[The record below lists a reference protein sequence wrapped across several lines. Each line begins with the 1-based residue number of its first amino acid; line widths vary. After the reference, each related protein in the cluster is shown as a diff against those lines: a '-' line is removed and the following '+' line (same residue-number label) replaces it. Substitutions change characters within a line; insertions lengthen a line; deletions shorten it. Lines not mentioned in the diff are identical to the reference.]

1 MKVNAWMQK
10 EVLTLSEKSSLRDAI
25 DLSMKHHIRHIPIIR
40 DQKELV
46 GIVSDRDIKR
56 FTPSIL
62 SERSAGEHER
72 VLEETPLARIMTKDP
87 QTISP
92 TQTIREAVEV
102 FCKTKVSALPVVA
115 DGKLVGII
123 TETDMLNAFHQ
134 ALLKAENRKN

>member
-1 MKVNAWMQK
+1 MKVEGWMQK
-10 EVLTLSEKSSLRDAI
+10 EVSTLTEESTLRDAI
-25 DLSMKHHIRHIPIIR
+25 NLSRKHQIRHIPIIR
-40 DQKELV
+40 DGHQLV
-46 GIVSDRDIKR
+46 GIVSDRVIKR

-62 SERSAGEHER
+62 SESSAGEHER

-87 QTISP
+87 QTIST

-115 DGKLVGII
+115 NGKLVGII

>member
-1 MKVNAWMQK
+1 MNVDAWMQK
-10 EVLTLSEKSSLRDAI
+10 VVLTLTEESSLRDAI
-25 DLSMKHHIRHIPIIR
+25 NLSRKHQIRHIPIIR

-62 SERSAGEHER
+62 SERSAGDHER

-102 FCKTKVSALPVVA
+102 FCKIKVGALPVVTQ
-115 DGKLVGII
+115 GKLVGILS
-123 TETDMLNAFHQ
+123 ETDMLRAFHE
-134 ALLKAENRKN
+134 ALLRAENRKN